1 MPRTKIPRGTRR
13 DKVSF
18 ARIEKK
24 KKIKRKKRIRN
35 NRIRRIALRY
45 RCVELEIKGSRFRL
59 ERHNLATW
67 CCIVPSTSRELILA
81 ILTISLTSKDVEV
94 FVEVALINRARETI
108 LFLRSLFIYSSST
121 YSLKVPSVNLDSET
135 IQ

>member
-1 MPRTKIPRGTRR
+1 M
-13 DKVSF
+13 
-18 ARIEKK
+18 
-24 KKIKRKKRIRN
+24 
-35 NRIRRIALRY
+35 RY
-45 RCVELEIKGSRFRL
+45 RCVELEIKGNRFRL